1 MGEVV
6 KLDDFR
12 PCPTANVIVDGVIH
26 HVKVQDI
33 ADIEAG
39 KKSIAEFEDPELM
52 GGYWQPWR
60 LMPFCLC
67 WMIPNEPDKR

>member
-52 GGYWQPWR
+52 GR
-60 LMPFCLC
+60 ILAAMAIDAVLFMLDDT
-67 WMIPNEPDKR
+67 E